1 MRVGRKSKRGVASI
15 ELPRRSEVVKVQL
28 AGGEQIPARVAESH
42 EDALLVAMLV
52 PREPLTAA
60 QLEGAMLEF
69 VSPRGRTRLCGS
81 MSVKDPQRDP
91 DLLHIED
98 LRSIELLQ
106 QREYVRVKA
115 ARPVLVYVGFDQ
127 RQISSYTVDV
137 SGGGFLLAGPDT
149 LRIGEQIRFALT
161 VAPGDTPIT
170 GTGKVVRSD
179 AQGRRSVSFTSI
191 SDLNQRRLV
200 RFIFEC
206 QRSER
211 RRGLELEDRYGN

>member
-1 MRVGRKSKRGVASI
+1 MNFGRKAKRGGNPI
-15 ELPRRSEVVKVQL
+15 ELPRRSEVVSIRL
-28 AGGEQIPARVAESH
+28 ASSERIPARVAEVR
-42 EDALLVAMLV
+42 EDALLVAIMV
-52 PREPLTAA
+52 PTEPLTAA
-60 QLEGAMLEF
+60 RLEGAMLEF
-69 VSPRGRTRLCGS
+69 VSGRGRTRLCGR
-81 MSVKDPQRDP
+81 MSVEDPQRDP

-115 ARPVLVYVGFDQ
+115 ARPVLVYVGVEG

-161 VAPGDTPIT
+161 VTPGDTPIT
-170 GTGKVVRSD
+170 GQGKVVRSD
-179 AQGRRSVSFTSI
+179 AHGRRSVSFTSI
-191 SDLNQRRLV
+191 SDLNRRRLV

-206 QRSER
+206 QRAER
-211 RRGLELEDRYGN
+211 RRGLEMEDRYGN